1 MENSDSICAG
11 VREWFLKEIEEKDEI
26 CVLRGLT
33 VAHKYYSPEH
43 MKTIFKIVVSSKFQ
57 CDGKRY
63 SLYFLFLIIFKN

>member
-11 VREWFLKEIEEKDEI
+11 VREWFLKEIEETDEI

-63 SLYFLFLIIFKN
+63 SLYF